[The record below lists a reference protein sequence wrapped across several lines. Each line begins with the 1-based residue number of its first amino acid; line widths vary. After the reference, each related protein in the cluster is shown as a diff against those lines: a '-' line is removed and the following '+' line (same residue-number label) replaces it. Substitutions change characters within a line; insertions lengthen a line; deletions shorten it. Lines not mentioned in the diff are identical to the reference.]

1 MRGCVQFFGVNF
13 LLFSELPIS
22 SSADNSSFLLTFPT
36 SCSPACSIQ
45 NLPAFA
51 LACFALACW
60 SKIVYIYIFFFLVYG
75 PCQGD
80 YGLYSV
86 LLPSFILFIS
96 LNKYVNTGIGTCC
109 LPSWCSFII
118 KYAGCNPASLPN
130 SLMGSGPAQ
139 GVYAEGVCELSLW
152 LHHNLNYSTALRNA
166 FHLFDRCHTHGES
179 LLLRS

>member
-13 LLFSELPIS
+13 LFSELPIS

-51 LACFALACW
+51 LACW
-60 SKIVYIYIFFFLVYG
+60 SKIEFISTFAFFRVYG
-75 PCQGD
+75 PSQGD

-130 SLMGSGPAQ
+130 SLMESGPAQ
-139 GVYAEGVCELSLW
+139 GVHAEGVCELSLW

-179 LLLRS
+179 FPLRS

>member
-1 MRGCVQFFGVNF
+1 MF
-13 LLFSELPIS
+13 
-22 SSADNSSFLLTFPT
+22 SFLGWIFCCFQ
-36 SCSPACSIQ
+36 SCQYQAVLITAVSSWPSP
-45 NLPAFA
+45 PAA
-51 LACFALACW
+51 HQLAP
-60 SKIVYIYIFFFLVYG
+60 SKIYLPLHWLAGSIGLLCIGLLVKDRVYIYICFFLVHG
-75 PCQGD
+75 PSQGD

-109 LPSWCSFII
+109 FPSWCSFII

-130 SLMGSGPAQ
+130 SLMVSGPAQ

-166 FHLFDRCHTHGES
+166 FHLFDRCHAHGE
-179 LLLRS
+179 